1 MYVIGENNK
10 YLRDTKGGVK
20 VESYSI
26 KKFKVGAASVV
37 IGASIFFGAAGVASA
52 AEVGTDT
59 GVERLNSSNDEKADV
74 LNNKISAEKEVVVP
88 DKKVEVSTTNAPTV
102 NKDAKVDKVTE
113 KQALDKTKLQ
123 TNIEKVEELLEKINK
138 EKAPASTLAAIK
150 IDLENAK
157 KIFNSTNAELTQAEI
172 DAIAKKL
179 SDLLKCVKAW
189 VFGFPVDYSTDR

>member
-1 MYVIGENNK
+1 MYVIGKNNK

-74 LNNKISAEKEVVVP
+74 KSQQK
-88 DKKVEVSTTNAPTV
+88 
-102 NKDAKVDKVTE
+102 
-113 KQALDKTKLQ
+113 
-123 TNIEKVEELLEKINK
+123 
-138 EKAPASTLAAIK
+138 
-150 IDLENAK
+150 
-157 KIFNSTNAELTQAEI
+157 
-172 DAIAKKL
+172 KKL
-179 SDLLKCVKAW
+179 
-189 VFGFPVDYSTDR
+189 